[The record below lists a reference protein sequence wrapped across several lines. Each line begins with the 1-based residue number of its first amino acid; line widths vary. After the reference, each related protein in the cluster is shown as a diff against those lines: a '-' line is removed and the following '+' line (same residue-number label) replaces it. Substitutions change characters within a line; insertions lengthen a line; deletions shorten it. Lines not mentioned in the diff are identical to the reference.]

1 MPVRWERTAGGLVLR
16 ILRGST
22 LWRRSST
29 RGLVGSIVGGG
40 SAAAAT
46 DETVL
51 EVTVEVTVLLPSV
64 VVLVVVVVVVLDMAA
79 VS

>member
-1 MPVRWERTAGGLVLR
+1 VGENCRRASIENT
-16 ILRGST
+16 IRGST
-22 LWRRSST
+22 LWRSST
-29 RGLVGSIVGGG
+29 RGLFGSIVGGG

-46 DETVL
+46 DEMVL

-64 VVLVVVVVVVLDMAA
+64 VVLVVVVVLDMAA